1 MIYMCSTKPNLTTGH
16 HLPAGLMIGVP
27 KQLPKRASRMLL
39 DDDEDDDDDD
49 VDDDDDDDVSPHH
62 FMNTYNFIS
71 QFLQH

>member
-1 MIYMCSTKPNLTTGH
+1 
-16 HLPAGLMIGVP
+16 MIGVP

-39 DDDEDDDDDD
+39 DEDEDEDDDDDD
-49 VDDDDDDDVSPHH
+49 VFPHH